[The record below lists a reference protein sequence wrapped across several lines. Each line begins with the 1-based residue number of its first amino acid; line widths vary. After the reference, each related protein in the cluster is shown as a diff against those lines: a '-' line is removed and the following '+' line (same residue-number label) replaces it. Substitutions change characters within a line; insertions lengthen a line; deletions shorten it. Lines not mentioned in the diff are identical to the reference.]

1 MILPRAS
8 TEKGTLLRNF
18 FVTVGLLGIA
28 SLLSFLYHTL
38 ANNTVNI
45 AILYMLV
52 IVIVARN
59 TTGYLWGVAASVV
72 GVIAINFFFTAPFF
86 ELNFSLE
93 GYPITFIG
101 MLTITLITS
110 TTTTHLA
117 EQTRLNLEREKIL
130 MEAEK
135 EKMRANLLRSVSHD
149 IRTPLTSIVGAT
161 SAVLENQ
168 DSLTEEQKRRLLTD
182 VKEDAQWLI
191 RVVENLLSITRMG
204 SDTAQITKADEV
216 AEEVLAETVRK
227 FRKRFPQMPVHVK
240 APDELL
246 VVPMDPILIEQVL
259 GNLLEN
265 AVLHATGATE
275 IQLSARQ
282 EENWAVFS
290 VQDDGCG
297 IPDELLPKLFDGTL
311 RHNETTSGDGKRN
324 MNIGLAVCTA
334 IVRAHG
340 GALSAANRPQ
350 GGAEFTFRLPLYQVK
365 ES

>member
-1 MILPRAS
+1 MRA
-8 TEKGTLLRNF
+8 KIVLLKRLFPFSIRDFLVTTVIF
-18 FVTVGLLGIA
+18 FCATGVCALLQHVNSIDGFA
-28 SLLSFLYHTL
+28 FPVFVLAVLLVSRL
-38 ANNTVNI
+38 
-45 AILYMLV
+45 
-52 IVIVARN
+52 
-59 TTGYLWGVAASVV
+59 TTGYLFGFLASVL
-72 GVIAINFFFTAPFF
+72 GVVCTNFIFTYPYWAV
-86 ELNFSLE
+86 NFTLS
-93 GYPITFIG
+93 GYPTTFLVFLVVSIITCA
-101 MLTITLITS
+101 LTTQVRQQERLR
-110 TTTTHLA
+110 A
-117 EQTRLNLEREKIL
+117 EG
-130 MEAEK
+130 EK

-161 SAVLENQ
+161 SAILENE

-216 AEEVLAETVRK
+216 AEEVLAEAVRK

-275 IQLSARQ
+275 IQLSVRQ

-290 VQDDGCG
+290 VQDNGCG
-297 IPDELLPKLFDGTL
+297 IAEELLPKLFDGTL

-340 GALSAANRPQ
+340 GTLSADNRPE
-350 GGAEFTFRLPLYQVK
+350 GGAEFIFRLPLQQTE